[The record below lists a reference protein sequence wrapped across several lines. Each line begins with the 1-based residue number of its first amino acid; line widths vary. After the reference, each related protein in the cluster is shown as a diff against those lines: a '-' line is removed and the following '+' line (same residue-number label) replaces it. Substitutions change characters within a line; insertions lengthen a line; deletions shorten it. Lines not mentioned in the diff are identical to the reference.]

1 MSSRNAPALIRD
13 PIWGSIRLD
22 ATAIRIA
29 DAPAFQRLRY
39 IRQLGLAHLVYP
51 GATHTRFAHAL
62 GVYHLVSTALRVLR
76 KRESLPDH
84 VWRGAELVPYAGL
97 LHDIGHY
104 PFSHA
109 LDDLRGDEHPGDH
122 EALAA
127 HFLESSGVR
136 EALAGLG
143 SGAAAEI
150 GALIRGESTAPL
162 RGLVHGSLDMDKM
175 DYLKRD
181 ARSCGVP
188 YGEVDVER
196 LLQGLL
202 VLRDPDTGAFEVG
215 VGEKAVSALESLL
228 FAKYQMFRN
237 VYWHHGVR
245 AGTVLCARIV
255 NDAVAAGLVGGRE
268 LAGPTDDELLH
279 LIGRRA
285 QARGGP
291 VADRIRRWLPAL
303 RARRLPKRAAEL
315 TAADLGDRSLP
326 PWIEAPGPERRRLE
340 DRLAE
345 ALSLEPGEVVIDFP
359 CKPAMFQ
366 LDLLVRRR
374 NGHAE
379 RLGKTGIPGV
389 IDLPRVARELYRTSR
404 VLRVFTFEKRSLTPD
419 EVIGLITET
428 NGHSTGERVTSE
440 APVAGS

>member
-1 MSSRNAPALIRD
+1 MSRNAPALIRD
-13 PIWGSIRLD
+13 PIWGTIRLD
-22 ATAIRIA
+22 ATAARIT
-29 DAPAFQRLRY
+29 DTPAFQRLRY

-51 GATHTRFAHAL
+51 GATHTRFAHVL
-62 GVYHLVSTALRVLR
+62 GVYHLVRTALWEL
-76 KRESLPDH
+76 KQREPLPDH
-84 VWRGAELVPYAGL
+84 VWRAADLVPYAGL

-109 LDDLRGDEHPGDH
+109 LDDLRGDDHPGDH
-122 EALAA
+122 EVLAA
-127 HFLESSGVR
+127 HFLESPGVR
-136 EALAGLG
+136 ETLDGLG
-143 SGAAAEI
+143 PDAAAEI

-202 VLRDPDTGAFEVG
+202 ILEDPESGAFEVG
-215 VGEKAVSALESLL
+215 VSEKAVSALESLL

-255 NDAVAAGLVGGRE
+255 NDAVAAGLVGGSE

-285 QARGGP
+285 EVDRGP
-291 VADRIRRWLPAL
+291 VADRIRRRWLPAL
-303 RARRLPKRAAEL
+303 RARQLPKRAAEL
-315 TAADLGDRSLP
+315 TAADLTGRTLP
-326 PWIEAPGPERRRLE
+326 PWIEGPGAERRRLE
-340 DRLAE
+340 DQLAR
-345 ALSLEPGEVVIDFP
+345 ALALQPGEVVIDFP

-374 NGHAE
+374 NGRVE

-404 VLRVFTFEKRSLTPD
+404 VLRVFTFEKRSLSAH
-419 EVIGLITET
+419 EVIDLVAE
-428 NGHSTGERVTSE
+428 ST
-440 APVAGS
+440 

>member
-1 MSSRNAPALIRD
+1 MSRNAPALIRD
-13 PIWGSIRLD
+13 PIWGTIRLD
-22 ATAIRIA
+22 ATAARIT
-29 DAPAFQRLRY
+29 DTPAFQRLRY

-51 GATHTRFAHAL
+51 GATHTRFAHVL
-62 GVYHLVSTALRVLR
+62 GVYHLVSTALREL
-76 KRESLPDH
+76 KQREPLPDR
-84 VWRGAELVPYAGL
+84 VWRAADLVPYAGL

-109 LDDLRGDEHPGDH
+109 LDDLRGDDHPGDH

-127 HFLESSGVR
+127 HFLDSPGVR
-136 EALAGLG
+136 ETLDGLG
-143 SGAAAEI
+143 PGAAAEI

-202 VLRDPDTGAFEVG
+202 ILEDPESGAFEVG
-215 VGEKAVSALESLL
+215 VSEKAVSALESLL

-279 LIGRRA
+279 LIGQRA
-285 QARGGP
+285 EVDRGP
-291 VADRIRRWLPAL
+291 VADRIRRRWLPAL
-303 RARRLPKRAAEL
+303 RARQLPKRAAEL
-315 TAADLGDRSLP
+315 TAADLTGRKLP

-340 DRLAE
+340 DQLAR
-345 ALSLEPGEVVIDFP
+345 ALSLQPGEVAIDFP

-374 NGHAE
+374 NGRVE
-379 RLGKTGIPGV
+379 RLDKTGIAGV

-404 VLRVFTFEKRSLTPD
+404 VLRVFTFEKRSLSAD
-419 EVIGLITET
+419 EVIDLVTEP
-428 NGHSTGERVTSE
+428 
-440 APVAGS
+440 A

>member
-1 MSSRNAPALIRD
+1 MPPRNAPASIRD
-13 PIWGSIRLD
+13 PIWGTIRLD
-22 ATAIRIA
+22 ATAARIA
-29 DAPAFQRLRY
+29 DTPAFQRLRY

-62 GVYHLVSTALRVLR
+62 GVYHLVSTALRALR
-76 KRESLPDH
+76 ERDADSVPDR
-84 VWRGAELVPYAGL
+84 VWRAAKLVPYAGL

-109 LDDLRGDEHPGDH
+109 LDDLRGEDHPGDH
-122 EALAA
+122 EAVGA

-136 EALAGLG
+136 EALAELG
-143 SGAAAEI
+143 PGATAEI

-175 DYLKRD
+175 DYLQRD

-196 LLQGLL
+196 LLQGL
-202 VLRDPDTGAFEVG
+202 VMLRDPESGAFEVG

-237 VYWHHGVR
+237 VYWHHAVR

-285 QARGGP
+285 EVRGGP
-291 VADRIRRWLPAL
+291 VAERIRRRWLPAL
-303 RARRLPKRAAEL
+303 RGRRLPKRAAEL
-315 TAADLGDRSLP
+315 TAADLAGRNLP
-326 PWIEAPGPERRRLE
+326 PWIDAPGPERRGLE
-340 DRLAE
+340 DQIA
-345 ALSLEPGEVVIDFP
+345 AGLSLQPGEVVIDFP
-359 CKPAMFQ
+359 YKPAMFQ

-374 NGHAE
+374 SGRAE
-379 RLGKTGIPGV
+379 RLGKAGIPGV

-404 VLRVFTFEKRSLTPD
+404 VLRVFTFEKRSLSSD
-419 EVIGLITET
+419 EVLDL
-428 NGHSTGERVTSE
+428 VTQT
-440 APVAGS
+440 A